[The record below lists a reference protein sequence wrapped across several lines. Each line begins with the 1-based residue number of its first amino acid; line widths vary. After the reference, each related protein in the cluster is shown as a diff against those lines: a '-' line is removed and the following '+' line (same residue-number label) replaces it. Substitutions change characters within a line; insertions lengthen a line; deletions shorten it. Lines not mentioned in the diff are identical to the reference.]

1 MHLLITFARNYPL
14 KSAITLVALLFAG
27 VAEGFG
33 IAAVLPL
40 LNLVLK
46 PEAGLGV
53 VSGTGASNI
62 LTTFEQIMRSKLGSM
77 SLAHSVAVLL
87 TFFVASIV
95 IKCLLV
101 LYANRQVGYTV
112 AQIATDLRLKLLRAL
127 FVTRWEYFIRQ
138 PIGRLTN
145 AVATEANR
153 SSSAFLNG
161 AKIASIVIEGIV
173 YLVLAL
179 LVSWKVTLAAV
190 GVGIIILFAVRKLVQ
205 KARRAGKRQTK
216 LLQSL
221 LANMTDSLQ
230 SIKPLKAM
238 AREDSADSVLKT
250 KTKQLNRSLQKQVFS
265 KEALKASQEPLL
277 TGFLALGLFVALIYW
292 KLQLATLIVTIYLVG
307 RVVKQMQKVQTEYQ
321 GLAISESAYWSLLNK
336 INEAMNA
343 REETF
348 GGQTPALVHSIRLDE
363 VSFTYDDKHWVL
375 KNATLTF
382 PAGLFTAVV
391 GPSGAGKTTVAD
403 LVIGLLRPQKGEVW
417 IDNLP
422 LAQVDVRSWR
432 RMIGYVPQETLLLHD
447 TVFINVT
454 LGNKGIGSDDVEDA
468 LRAAGAWE
476 FVSDLPQGVYSKVG
490 ERGHRLS
497 GGQRQRIAIARA
509 LVHKPKLLILDE
521 ATTAL
526 DPENEAAICATL
538 RKLRGEITILAI
550 SHQRAMIEVADQAYR
565 LKDGA
570 AIPVGVYSRTDGDPT
585 KLGFES
591 GGKSDMAAGS
601 GKIY

>member
-1 MHLLITFARNYPL
+1 MQLLITFARGYPL

-46 PEAGLGV
+46 PEAGLKAVGEA
-53 VSGTGASNI
+53 GASNI
-62 LTTFEQIMRSKLGSM
+62 LTTFEQMVRSILGPIG
-77 SLAHSVAVLL
+77 LAESVAVLL
-87 TFFVASIV
+87 SVFVASIV
-95 IKCLLV
+95 LKCLLV
-101 LYANRQVGYTV
+101 LYANRQVGFTV
-112 AQIATDLRLKLLRAL
+112 AHIATDLRLRLLRAL

-153 SSSAFLNG
+153 SAAAFLNG
-161 AKIASIVIEGIV
+161 AKMASIVIEGLV

-179 LVSWKVTLAAV
+179 IVSWKVTLAAA
-190 GVGIIILFAVRKLVQ
+190 GVGLFILYVLRRLVQ

-250 KTKQLNRSLQKQVFS
+250 KTKQLNRALQKQVFS

-277 TGFLALGLFVALIYW
+277 TGFLALGLYMALIYW
-292 KLQLATLIVTIYLVG
+292 KLPLATLIVTIYLVG
-307 RVVKQMQKVQTEYQ
+307 RVVKQMQKVQAEYQ
-321 GLAISESAYWSLLNK
+321 NMAVSESAYWSLLSK
-336 INEAMNA
+336 INEARDA
-343 REETF
+343 REEAS
-348 GGQTPALVHSIRLDE
+348 GGQKPSLVDSIRLDQ
-363 VSFTYDDKHWVL
+363 VSFAYDKCWVL
-375 KNATLTF
+375 KNATLRF
-382 PAGLFTAVV
+382 AAGLFTAVI

-403 LVIGLLRPQKGEVW
+403 LVIGLLQPQKGKVW
-417 IDNLP
+417 IDD
-422 LAQVDVRSWR
+422 LALSQVDLRSWR

-454 LGNKGIGSDDVEDA
+454 LGDKDLTPTDVEGA

-476 FVSDLPQGVYSKVG
+476 FVSALEKGLNSVVG
-490 ERGHRLS
+490 ERGHKLS

-526 DPENEAAICATL
+526 DPKNEAAICATL
-538 RKLRGEITILAI
+538 RNLRGEITILAI
-550 SHQRAMIEVADQAYR
+550 SHQPAVLEVADQAYR
-565 LKDGA
+565 LEDGA
-570 AIPVGVYSRTDGDPT
+570 AVLMGICSKTEQDPEKIGVE
-585 KLGFES
+585 LG
-591 GGKSDMAAGS
+591 
-601 GKIY
+601 

>member
-1 MHLLITFARNYPL
+1 MKLLITLARSYPL
-14 KSAITLVALLFAG
+14 QSAITLVALLFAG
-27 VAEGFG
+27 IAEGFG

-46 PEAGLGV
+46 PEAGLGFV
-53 VSGTGASNI
+53 GDPGASNI
-62 LTTFEQIMRSKLGSM
+62 ITKLDQMIRSILGSM
-77 SLAHSVAVLL
+77 DLAQSVAVLL
-87 TFFVASIV
+87 AFFVACIV
-95 IKCLLV
+95 LKCLLV

-112 AQIATDLRLKLLRAL
+112 AHIATDLRLKLLRAL

-153 SSSAFLNG
+153 SATAFLSG
-161 AKIASIVIEGIV
+161 AKMAAIVIEGII
-173 YLVLAL
+173 YIVLAL
-179 LVSWKVTLAAV
+179 LVSWKATFAAA
-190 GVGIIILFAVRKLVQ
+190 GIGLFILYAVRRLVNR
-205 KARRAGKRQTK
+205 ARRAGKRQTK

-238 AREDSADSVLKT
+238 AREDSADSVLKA
-250 KTKQLNRSLQKQVFS
+250 KTRRLNRALQKQVFS

-292 KLQLATLIVTIYLVG
+292 KVQLATLMVTIYLVG
-307 RVVKQMQKVQTEYQ
+307 RVVKQMQKVQIEYQ
-321 GLAISESAYWSLLNK
+321 NMAISESAYWSLLSK
-336 INEAMNA
+336 IDEARDA
-343 REETF
+343 REETS
-348 GGQTPALVHSIRLDE
+348 GGQPPSLAHSIRFNQ
-363 VSFTYDDKHWVL
+363 VSFAYDKRLVL
-375 KNATLTF
+375 ENVSLTF

-403 LVIGLLRPQKGEVW
+403 LVIGLLQPQKGEVW
-417 IDNLP
+417 IDDLP
-422 LAQVDVRSWR
+422 LSQVDMRSWR

-447 TVFINVT
+447 TILMNVT
-454 LGNKGIGSDDVEDA
+454 LGDKDLTRADVEAA

-476 FVSDLPQGVYSKVG
+476 FVSVLEKGVESVVG
-490 ERGHRLS
+490 ERGHKLS

-538 RKLRGEITILAI
+538 RELRGVITILAI
-550 SHQRAMIEVADQAYR
+550 SHQPAVLEVADQAYR
-565 LKDGA
+565 LEGSVAVLMDARSKTDQDPGR
-570 AIPVGVYSRTDGDPT
+570 VGV
-585 KLGFES
+585 ES
-591 GGKSDMAAGS
+591 GGESEMAAGY
-601 GKIY
+601 GKIQ